1 MGSQNLPKT
10 IQRIKLSSI
19 HIAVKGGAVFSQLG
33 FYVRNRLRRANR
45 HDGRL
50 PSILQND
57 ARDTY
62 MTQFLANQIAY
73 HRSFPLALE
82 DLLRPSHED
91 SAANF
96 VAEIET

>member
-19 HIAVKGGAVFSQLG
+19 HIAVKGGAVFSQ
-33 FYVRNRLRRANR
+33 LRRANR